1 MRKHKKKKA
10 QLDKL
15 ELEILKWTAIGSGLQ
30 LADDF
35 IKLIHKLLK
44 RQASQTTGQTSCLFV
59 HLKFIMKKLESK
71 RAKLIALVGAIVALD
86 IIVRLIIKLL

>member
-44 RQASQTTGQTSCLFV
+44 R
-59 HLKFIMKKLESK
+59 
-71 RAKLIALVGAIVALD
+71 
-86 IIVRLIIKLL
+86 